1 MRKRLASLAALAAV
15 AVLVPV
21 AASDAAQNDG
31 SPNDPRAKAF
41 VKEVSVDRVERHQQ
55 RLQEIAT
62 ANGGTRDVFG
72 TGYTASLDYVV
83 RVLENAGYNPQVTP
97 FNFPFW
103 EETALPVLNRVTP
116 APPKT
121 YRPGTAEQSGTT
133 DSDFIT
139 FGGSP
144 TATLDDVRVVPVGG
158 IVIPSPGGT
167 ASGCEADDYS
177 AAVAGAVALI
187 QRGTCPFVTKIAAR
201 RRSRRR
207 GRDHLQRGQHGG
219 APEPRVLRPRRRTS
233 AFRRS

>member
-72 TGYTASLDYVV
+72 TGYEASLDYVV

-103 EETALPVLNRVTP
+103 EEIGSCRSSTGSHRRRRRPTGR
-116 APPKT
+116 APRSRAA
-121 YRPGTAEQSGTT
+121 RPT
-133 DSDFIT
+133 SDFIT

-144 TATLDDVRVVPVGG
+144 TASLDDVRVVPVGG

-167 ASGCEADDYS
+167 ASGCEADDYP

-207 GRDHLQRGQHGG
+207 GRDHLQ
-219 APEPRVLRPRRRTS
+219 
-233 AFRRS
+233 